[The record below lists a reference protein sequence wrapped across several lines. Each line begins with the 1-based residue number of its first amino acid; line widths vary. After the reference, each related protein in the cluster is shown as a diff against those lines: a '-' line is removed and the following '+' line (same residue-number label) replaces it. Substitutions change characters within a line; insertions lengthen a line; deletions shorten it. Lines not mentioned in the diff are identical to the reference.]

1 MTATIAGAVD
11 ATALV
16 RAAERRTERFVDTL
30 RELVGIDSGS
40 HSPEGVDRVA
50 DVLERR
56 LRDGGWD
63 VDRRRHAPAEGER
76 RIGDLLVARV
86 EGSGTHRV
94 LLLCHMDTVFPDGT
108 AATRPFRV
116 EGARGLGPGVSDA
129 KAGLLAGIEAVGVL
143 RELGFDRFGSVTF
156 VCNPDEEVG
165 SPFSGPVIRRLA
177 GESDVAFVLEAGREN
192 GDIVSARKGVTT
204 IHVELTGRA
213 AHAGVEPERGRHA
226 VLDGAL
232 KTAELQALTGL
243 LPGATV
249 NVGVLAGGIRPNVV
263 PDSCVMEIDVRAFEE
278 SVLAEI
284 RERVIGIVTEP
295 KVEGV
300 SASVHLDIEHGPMER
315 SPATERLVALAQEL
329 AGELGFPLRDASTGG
344 ASDANAIAAAGTPV
358 LDGLG
363 PVGGDDHGPDEWV
376 DLSTVAPRVAM
387 LAGLVVRADEALG
400 GA

>member
-1 MTATIAGAVD
+1 MDAVAVLGAAG
-11 ATALV
+11 T
-16 RAAERRTERFVDTL
+16 RTDSFVEVL

-40 HSPEGVDRVA
+40 HSPDGINRVA
-50 DVLERR
+50 DVLEGRF
-56 LRDGGWD
+56 RDGGWK
-63 VDRRRHAPAEGER
+63 VDRRRHAPAAGER
-76 RIGDLLVARV
+76 RLGDLLLARV
-86 EGSGTHRV
+86 EGPGSHRV

-108 AATRPFRV
+108 AAARPFRV
-116 EGARGLGPGVSDA
+116 EGDRGLGPGVSDA

-165 SPFSGPVIRRLA
+165 SPFSGPVIRELA
-177 GESDVAFVLEAGREN
+177 GESDVAYVLEAGREN

-213 AHAGVEPERGRHA
+213 AHAGVEPERGRNA
-226 VLDGAL
+226 VLDAAL
-232 KTAELQALTGL
+232 KTAELQALNGL

-249 NVGVLAGGIRPNVV
+249 NVGVLSGGIRPNVV

-284 RERVIGIVTEP
+284 RDRVMAIVTDP
-295 KVEGV
+295 KVDGV
-300 SASVHLDIEHGPMER
+300 TASVEVDIEHGPMER
-315 SPATERLVALAQEL
+315 SPSTDRLVELAREL
-329 AGELGFPLRDASTGG
+329 AGQLGFPLRDAATGG

-376 DLSTVAPRVAM
+376 DLSSVAPRVAL
-387 LAGLVVRADEALG
+387 LAGLVARADEALNR
-400 GA
+400 A